1 MADSNITPIP
11 VAAETNSTASGG
23 RLAGKVALITGGA
36 SGFGAAMTGLFSQQG
51 CKVLLGDINE
61 SGAKDVAKQFGEN
74 VQAEKMDVT
83 NGDDWKRV
91 VNGIIDHWGR
101 LDILVNNAGT
111 SYTNKPTADVTE
123 AEFDRVFTVNVKSV
137 FWSVQVAIP
146 AMRKLGHGGSIIN
159 IASIGSVRPRPGL
172 VWYNSTKGAV
182 SNATK
187 ALAAEYGPD
196 QIRVNALCPL
206 LSGTAL
212 FSAFTGV
219 ENTPENVKRFLGNV
233 PMGRL
238 TEPSDVANAALF
250 LASDEGKFVNGV
262 NLEVDG
268 GRQWG

>member
-1 MADSNITPIP
+1 MSTSTTEPTPFAEN
-11 VAAETNSTASGG
+11 AAVSTTG

-36 SGFGAAMTGLFSQQG
+36 SGFGAAMSALFSQQG
-51 CKVLLGDINE
+51 CRVLLADLNE
-61 SGAKDVAKQFGEN
+61 SGAQTLAQQLGDN
-74 VQAEKMDVT
+74 VRAEKMNVT
-83 NGDDWKRV
+83 LGDDWRRV
-91 VNGIIDHWGR
+91 VDGILSHWGR

-111 SYTNKPTADVTE
+111 SYKNKPTLDVTE
-123 AEFDRVFTVNVKSV
+123 AEFDRVFDVNVKSI
-137 FWSVQVAIP
+137 FWSINVAIP
-146 AMRKLGHGGSIIN
+146 AIRTLGNGGSVIN
-159 IASIGSVRPRPGL
+159 IASIGSLRPRPGL
-172 VWYNSTKGAV
+172 VWYNATKGAV

-212 FSAFTGV
+212 FEAFAGV

-233 PMGRL
+233 PLGRL

>member
-1 MADSNITPIP
+1 MANSNTTPIP
-11 VAAETNSTASGG
+11 PVSNGTHSSNG
-23 RLAGKVALITGGA
+23 RLAGRVALITGGA
-36 SGFGAAMTGLFSQQG
+36 SGFGAAMAQVFSDEG
-51 CKVLLGDINE
+51 AKVLIGDIND
-61 SGAKDVAKQFGEN
+61 SGAHDVAKRLGDS
-74 VQAEKMDVT
+74 VKAVKMDVT
-83 NGDDWKRV
+83 NGDDWQRV
-91 VNGIIDHWGR
+91 VDGLVNDWSR
-101 LDILVNNAGT
+101 LDIVVNNAGT

-137 FWSVQVAIP
+137 YWSAAVAIP
-146 AMRKLGHGGSIIN
+146 AIKRAGNGGSIIN

-172 VWYNSTKGAV
+172 VWYNATKGAV

-219 ENTPENVKRFLGNV
+219 ENTPENVKKFLWNV

-238 TEPSDVANAALF
+238 TVPSDVANAALF